1 MTPAATPTSPAAS
14 PDPPGRRHEPERGL
28 AYALE
33 IHKRPMIVRSR
44 PAARPPWSHLERR
57 VARVWAV
64 QSMRDALAELV
75 ESDSD

>member
-1 MTPAATPTSPAAS
+1 
-14 PDPPGRRHEPERGL
+14 
-28 AYALE
+28 
-33 IHKRPMIVRSR
+33 MIVRSR